1 MKESIV
7 SLECWTLPKQTTKSD
22 HLCKWSTVQHQVS
35 HVFWNQLSRENAQNS
50 GFCWVPSMCFIQG
63 REVLQKQDY
72 GLMYRLRWSSLIL
85 HFFSLL
91 WLKRVLEVILQIH
104 CTHIYILE
112 ILTWWQHVTTMLYI
126 LFQQML
132 KITRK
137 WSPLKTTSHVG
148 KSISYCHGKE
158 TCNKIKNELV
168 ETK

>member
-72 GLMYRLRWSSLIL
+72 GLVYRLSEMVIFNPTLLQFIMTKKGLGSHPPETLYPHIHPWNIDMTTAYYNNVVYSVPINAKNHKKMKSLENNLPCWQKYFIL
-85 HFFSLL
+85 P
-91 WLKRVLEVILQIH
+91 W
-104 CTHIYILE
+104 
-112 ILTWWQHVTTMLYI
+112 
-126 LFQQML
+126 
-132 KITRK
+132 
-137 WSPLKTTSHVG
+137 
-148 KSISYCHGKE
+148 
-158 TCNKIKNELV
+158 
-168 ETK
+168 